1 MRTLIVHSI
10 IDTTIPHAHSRTLL
24 DQLLEPLLPPSV
36 SLPPG
41 PGGPIDQELLKQ
53 HREAQEQRHAA
64 HTVLVQRM
72 EVPNFGTIEKFVGA
86 YGEVVYV
93 ETLDGSHAD
102 VGLLEGVQDVIADTF
117 ALRMPASPR
126 AK

>member
-1 MRTLIVHSI
+1 
-10 IDTTIPHAHSRTLL
+10 
-24 DQLLEPLLPPSV
+24 
-36 SLPPG
+36 
-41 PGGPIDQELLKQ
+41 
-53 HREAQEQRHAA
+53 
-64 HTVLVQRM
+64 M
-72 EVPNFGTIEKFVGA
+72 EVPNFGTVEKFDGA